1 MTKLDNI
8 LKSREITLPTKAHL
22 VKGPSVS
29 PHPMYQLYQ
38 TQCMYDITA
47 TVCMIPYAPHMTSQ
61 PHFMTS
67 HHFMYD
73 IRSNISDITSTI
85 SDLTSTVSVSSHQH
99 YRWYHSH
106 YMYDITSCICV
117 TSYLLYLWHHIHYVW
132 ITTLCVDDTTLGI
145 SDIICTSLTSHP
157 LYHTTQQYLWCH
169 IHFKHDIHTHWFR
182 HRTHCIFDITT
193 SLLISYPLLNDI
205 TSTICVTSYAL
216 YITSHL
222 LLMSSHYCTY
232 DITTSIYETT
242 SSM

>member
-1 MTKLDNI
+1 MTKLDSI

-117 TSYLLYLWHHIHYVW
+117 TSYPLYLWHHIHYVW

-145 SDIICTSLTSHP
+145 SDIICTSHDITSTLSHHTTVFMMSHPFQAWHSHPLIQTSHP
-157 LYHTTQQYLWCH
+157 LYLWH
-169 IHFKHDIHTHWFR
+169 HNLST
-182 HRTHCIFDITT
+182 DITPT
-193 SLLISYPLLNDI
+193 FEWHHIQFLCDI
-205 TSTICVTSYAL
+205 LCPI
-216 YITSHL
+216 
-222 LLMSSHYCTY
+222 
-232 DITTSIYETT
+232 
-242 SSM
+242 